1 MGRGCVGDMP
11 HNIFSDKKAP
21 SEMEMLYEQYSAQ
34 MHAMVQRRA
43 QLLDRAAMIDQEI
56 DELEATMG
64 EIRKCLLRE
73 ASANARG
80 AGYSEPWLAPRSAT
94 GEAALSADDGAGYR
108 KRRVEA
114 VQKGRGNK

>member
-43 QLLDRAAMIDQEI
+43 QLMDRAAMIDQEI

-73 ASANARG
+73 
-80 AGYSEPWLAPRSAT
+80 
-94 GEAALSADDGAGYR
+94 
-108 KRRVEA
+108 RVEA